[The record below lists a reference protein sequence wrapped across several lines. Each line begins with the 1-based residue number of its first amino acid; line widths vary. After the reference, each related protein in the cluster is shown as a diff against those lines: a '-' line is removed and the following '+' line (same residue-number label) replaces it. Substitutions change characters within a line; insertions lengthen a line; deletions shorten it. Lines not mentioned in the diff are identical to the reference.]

1 MFNKIEPSNF
11 YIEQV
16 LFGVFSSMSG
26 NKIFSERIKTLKES
40 KNLSTT
46 QLADKLGI
54 QKSRV
59 SMWETNGTVP
69 RQDMLFKLCEFFG
82 VSADYLLGNDKVDGQ
97 NPKNDVINSIQ
108 RALNNMDDSELD
120 MAHNVLQSIFKDKF
134 GI

>member
-1 MFNKIEPSNF
+1 M
-11 YIEQV
+11 
-16 LFGVFSSMSG
+16 
-26 NKIFSERIKTLKES
+26 KES